1 MQISNLQK
9 QLIERDNKTLD
20 LGEILQE
27 NTIMMKEVNDK
38 LDKKIW
44 T

>member
-38 LDKKIW
+38 LDKKI
-44 T
+44 